1 MGFDKA
7 KANRAAEKYLAQGK
21 IHAAIQEYQRITEA
35 DPSDFNALN
44 TVGDLYARLDMRSEA
59 VSCYRRVAEHYR
71 EQGFTLKAV
80 AMFKKLTRFGDEDH
94 ETALS
99 LARLYEQQGL
109 MAEARAQYVAAA
121 DLLARR
127 GDARE
132 ALEVLRRIA
141 DLDPSNTQVR
151 LRLAESYAAAGLP
164 DFAAE
169 AYTLAGERLASR
181 HEFEQALDAFTKA
194 LALLPASHPALAGLL
209 AAHTALGTADEAAEV
224 LEHLTV
230 ERPGDLEVRAMLV
243 RAYVEA
249 ENAIRAEDAARELVA
264 RDPSSF
270 TLFFEVIRLY
280 LRQDNIAEATRLL
293 AHIAD
298 PALSGR
304 QESALTELL
313 QETVTRDPE
322 QLEAH
327 RLLARAY
334 VSLHDN
340 ARLRSALERLAD
352 AADSAGDRD
361 EERRALTRLARLAPE
376 ETSYRTR
383 LEELG
388 GPLFEEGEEDARE
401 EELPTFES
409 FVLNNDRGERE
420 AEPAQFASEPAR
432 FASGPAEFASDPP
445 EFTNGAAEF
454 APGAEASHFEWNS
467 VDEPTR
473 VDASASFADL
483 NDLTDNGAGGYDLSG
498 PQPPQEP
505 PPQSGFQEF
514 DFGEHPHAANGSRA
528 EQRDGTDIGP
538 LIRRELESIDF
549 YIEKGYAD
557 LASETLDMLERQYGP
572 HAEIEACRRRL
583 GIGSPSP
590 TPAPPAPDAPDDFAF
605 AAAEPQAPTAQ
616 AHFEQQPQPDTHTPT
631 ADAPPLRQPD
641 APREQPAAV
650 APEQPPPVA
659 REQQQAGASGP
670 RQSPAAREAAGIDP
684 GLAEIFDEFRE
695 AVEESDED
703 SAGGDFDTRYQM
715 GLAYREMGLLDQAV
729 EEFQA
734 AANMVAPGD
743 GTPRYLHCCNML
755 GHCFM
760 EKGMSRPAALWFK
773 RGLAAPGHTEDEYQA
788 MRYDLGTAYEQL
800 GETDRAIEILS
811 EVYAIDV
818 SYRGVAERLRELQ
831 KTVSRQS

>member
-7 KANRAAEKYLAQGK
+7 KAIRAAEKYLAQGK
-21 IHAAIQEYQRITEA
+21 IHSAIQEYQRITEA

-44 TVGDLYARLDMRSEA
+44 TVGDLYARLDMKAEA
-59 VSCYRRVAEHYR
+59 VACYRRVAEHYR

-80 AMFKKLTRFGDEDH
+80 AMYKKLTRFGAEDH
-94 ETALS
+94 ETALA

-109 MAEARAQYVAAA
+109 MAEARAQYIAAA
-121 DLLARR
+121 DVLTRN

-151 LRLAESYAAAGLP
+151 LRLAESYAAAHLP
-164 DFAAE
+164 DLAAE
-169 AYTLAGERLASR
+169 AYTLAGERLAVR
-181 HEFEQALDAFTKA
+181 REFEQALEAFTKA
-194 LALLPASHPALAGLL
+194 LALLPASHPALAGMLS
-209 AAHTALGTADEAAEV
+209 AHTELGTADEAAEI
-224 LEHLTV
+224 LEQV
-230 ERPGDLEVRAMLV
+230 AIERPGDLEVRAMLV

-249 ENAIRAEDAARELVA
+249 ENAIRAEDAARELVE

-270 TLFFEVIRLY
+270 TLYFEVIRLY
-280 LRQDNIAEATRLL
+280 LRQDNVAEAVRLL
-293 AHIAD
+293 GHVCD

-313 QETVTRDPE
+313 QEAVTRDPE

-334 VSLHDN
+334 TALHDDT
-340 ARLRSALERLAD
+340 RLRSTLERLAD
-352 AADSAGDRD
+352 SADSAGDGD
-361 EERRALTRLARLAPE
+361 EQRRALTRLARLAPNE
-376 ETSYRTR
+376 PSYRTR

-388 GPLFEEGEEDARE
+388 GPLFDEGEDAAGSE
-401 EELPTFES
+401 EVPTFES
-409 FVLNNDRGERE
+409 FVLGGERGGAAAEPAEFAAAPAEFE
-420 AEPAQFASEPAR
+420 AASAEFAPESEPAQF
-432 FASGPAEFASDPP
+432 
-445 EFTNGAAEF
+445 
-454 APGAEASHFEWNS
+454 EWNT
-467 VDEPTR
+467 VAEPPR

-483 NDLTDNGAGGYDLSG
+483 NDLTDNGAGSYDPDGSQQSQG
-498 PQPPQEP
+498 P

-514 DFGEHPHAANGSRA
+514 DFSAHAAGGTRA
-528 EQRDGTDIGP
+528 GRPDGTDIGP
-538 LIRRELESIDF
+538 VIRQELESIDF

-557 LASETLDMLERQYGP
+557 LARETLDMLERQYGP
-572 HAEIEACRRRL
+572 HAEIDACRLRL
-583 GIGSPSP
+583 GGGAASASQ
-590 TPAPPAPDAPDDFAF
+590 TPAQDASGAFVFGATETDAPPAPTHF
-605 AAAEPQAPTAQ
+605 EPQP
-616 AHFEQQPQPDTHTPT
+616 EPRT
-631 ADAPPLRQPD
+631 ADAPRQPQPD
-641 APREQPAAV
+641 APREQPTV
-650 APEQPPPVA
+650 TREQPAAAREQQSADA
-659 REQQQAGASGP
+659 REQQQAASNV
-670 RQSPAAREAAGIDP
+670 QQPAASREATAGIDP

-703 SAGGDFDTRYQM
+703 VAGGDFDTRYQM

-734 AANMVAPGD
+734 AAGLVAPGD

-760 EKGMSRPAALWFK
+760 EKGMPRPAALWFK

-788 MRYDLGTAYEQL
+788 MRYDLGTAYERL
-800 GETDRAIEILS
+800 GDTDRAIEILS

-831 KTVSRQS
+831 KASK